1 MESVLADNVATLQMV
16 NFAAKDVQKNTKQI
30 TNMKI
35 DKLIKLLDYDTEEI
49 LIITNKKNIDS
60 FFEDIE
66 KESIGGSHAV
76 FNMHNPIGVRG
87 ISRKGIDFYFGELKD
102 LENIKF
108 KN

>member
-1 MESVLADNVATLQMV
+1 VEKTQVV
-16 NFAAKDVQKNTKQI
+16 NFAANIVQKNTKQI

-35 DKLIKLLDYDTEEI
+35 DKLIKLLDSDTEEI

-66 KESIGGSHAV
+66 KESIGSNHAV

-87 ISRKGIDFYFGELKD
+87 VSRKGIDFYFGELKD
-102 LENIKF
+102 LESIKF

>member
-1 MESVLADNVATLQMV
+1 MKNFVTES
-16 NFAAKDVQKNTKQI
+16 VQKNTKQI
-30 TNMKI
+30 IDMKI
-35 DKLIKLLDYDTEEI
+35 DKLIELLDSNTEEI

-66 KESIGGSHAV
+66 KESIVGNHAI
-76 FNMHNPIGVRG
+76 FNIHNPIGVRG